1 MDESRAAELA
11 KRIREAV
18 SRAMGTPA
26 GERAVGT
33 RAASERPEGPTPDAA
48 GPVLD
53 AIRRVRKASN
63 VPNR

>member
-1 MDESRAAELA
+1 MDENRAAELA
-11 KRIREAV
+11 RRIRETV

-26 GERAVGT
+26 GERALGT
-33 RAASERPEGPTPDAA
+33 RALSKCPESPTPDAA

-53 AIRRVRKASN
+53 AIRRARKAGN

>member
-18 SRAMGTPA
+18 RRAMGTPA
-26 GERAVGT
+26 GERAAET
-33 RAASERPEGPTPDAA
+33 RAVSECPEGSTPDAA

-53 AIRRVRKASN
+53 AIRRARKASN